1 VLDDRAVRVGGTGP
15 FIVEGRTIT
24 RDPANGAW
32 LVDGEPAIAV
42 RDGNDVW
49 VKWRGETY
57 VLDSAG
63 RQRNVGALAAT
74 EIAAPMPG
82 VILEVHAT
90 AGQAVRQG
98 DLVCVV
104 EAMKM
109 ELRVEAPAEGTVT
122 KVLCSVG
129 DRVRRG
135 QRLAEF
141 EPAP

>member
-1 VLDDRAVRVGGTGP
+1 MLDDRAARVSGTGP
-15 FIVEGRTIT
+15 FAVEGHTIA
-24 RDPANGAW
+24 REPDNGAW

-42 RDGNDVW
+42 RDDTDVW

-57 VLDSAG
+57 VLDTAG
-63 RQRNVGALAAT
+63 RERSIDAQAAT

-82 VILEVHAT
+82 VVLEVRAT
-90 AGQAVRQG
+90 AGQKVRRG

-109 ELRVEAPAEGTVT
+109 ELRVEAPADGTVT
-122 KVLCSVG
+122 KVLCAVG

-141 EPAP
+141 EPDR